1 MLNLPPSPLD
11 SIPSERLTPRI
22 SQYYSLRVERASCPL
37 MPSLT
42 TELVWMLSQDQTLFG
57 YTGAHEAPPP
67 RAGSSPSESKS
78 LSPSQVCLLR
88 LQDRIQPQGPNPS
101 PKLLPFRLLDRKL
114 WNLNSWHTGFRGRQT
129 PVCAGFTRPE
139 DYRKATPTSPSGWR
153 WSLGRA

>member
-1 MLNLPPSPLD
+1 
-11 SIPSERLTPRI
+11 
-22 SQYYSLRVERASCPL
+22 

-57 YTGAHEAPPP
+57 YTPEPTRPRPLEQAPPHLNP
-67 RAGSSPSESKS
+67 NRFLP
-78 LSPSQVCLLR
+78 LR
-88 LQDRIQPQGPNPS
+88 SVFSVFKTAIQPQGPTPS

-114 WNLNSWHTGFRGRQT
+114 WNLNSWHPGLRGRQT